1 MACGAPVIVSDRGAL
16 PEVVGPGA
24 AVVDI
29 GAEGALTEALARV
42 LREPEHRDGLRRR
55 GRARAAD
62 FAAERTT
69 ARVLDLLE
77 SIAGAAVAVA
87 R

>member
-1 MACGAPVIVSDRGAL
+1 
-16 PEVVGPGA
+16 
-24 AVVDI
+24 VDI
-29 GAEGALTEALARV
+29 GAEGALAEALARV
-42 LREPEHRDGLRRR
+42 LHEPEHRDSLRRR

-69 ARVLDLLE
+69 SRVLDLLE
-77 SIAGAAVAVA
+77 SIARVTMAVA